1 MNAFYFFLFILFV
14 FTIEKARLKT
24 INRYSK
30 NGNLNKMSKNKN
42 RKNNI
47 QMYNTKI
54 HNHSDKE
61 NQNNHPGGNSMMN
74 IQNFQNLPSMSNLQN
89 PGNQGL
95 PFGNNNNFNNV
106 PSMNMPGV
114 QNFSSGNSINNMSN
128 VQIPPNFLNNSHQFM
143 PMMPNPS
150 QTMNMDP
157 NNRSMINPISSKNS
171 NNLNDQ
177 INPHQNNITPPNGI
191 NLNNPNMMLPGV
203 NPTAFNQFSP
213 NNTPNIPLNPGLNTP
228 NINPNTPAQ
237 LFFQNQG
244 APQGSQFQ
252 INREIPIIPPL
263 NIIREK
269 FFDSTIN
276 SRYEKIFRKLDNSN
290 SRSYNNVNKA
300 TDPLQITIPLSEL
313 LKMAFDYKLIEKG
326 ININSQQKKGKNTS
340 LKDNYYVLNKT
351 PQSLIF
357 KAQSEIKSK
366 TNIIVIEKSLVLTVK
381 NPAIKNTCIKIS
393 TLEQFKHNSDK
404 ICLALYLVT
413 RLSDS
418 ENPETF
424 HTFQEKLLS
433 DYFRSFRENQNYK
446 KYPVFFPKA
455 FYSKIIAGTYFN
467 ELLKARMHLFEKE
480 YEILIKQL
488 KVSKTEIDLKDFVK
502 ARLYVSS
509 RNLNIVNRQG
519 ENLSAIPILIDQI
532 KRTDDNEKA
541 NCSFDYKGGKFYLI
555 STRKILKGE
564 ELLLRNP
571 RISNSDSLMNFG
583 YTTPGNKKISEVYLY
598 IKLNQNKE
606 TAEESPFLENEIGI
620 LLESDFN
627 LNEVLKS
634 FRMMQANYKK
644 KDGETEEINYRPL
657 SVDNEILALHVFR
670 KSLRTK
676 ILKYPT
682 NLESDMVIMKY
693 KKLTE
698 NELNLYRIVIEEKY
712 LVVFYFNM
720 ASFFEKFINKIKN
733 AHNVDDK
740 MIDRISKNSFY
751 KDYYDEIKE
760 LLKTYVNDKTFLPDD
775 SVFVRN
781 PLVPDHVEFSVD
793 ELDEDNIHELEEEE
807 FLEEEEDEEQQ
818 GM

>member
-1 MNAFYFFLFILFV
+1 MSAFYFFFFILFV
-14 FTIEKARLKT
+14 LNIEQARLKT
-24 INRYSK
+24 FTKYSK
-30 NGNLNKMSKNKN
+30 NGILNKMSKIKN

-47 QMYNTKI
+47 HLYNT
-54 HNHSDKE
+54 NNNSDSEKE
-61 NQNNHPGGNSMMN
+61 NQNNHPGANNMMN
-74 IQNFQNLPSMSNLQN
+74 IQNFQNLPYMSNLQI

-95 PFGNNNNFNNV
+95 PLGNNNNFKNL
-106 PSMNMPGV
+106 PSINMPGV
-114 QNFSSGNSINNMSN
+114 QNFPLGNNINNIPN
-128 VQIPPNFLNNSHQFM
+128 IQIPPSYLNNSHPFI
-143 PMMPNPS
+143 PMMSNPP
-150 QTMNMDP
+150 QIMNMDP
-157 NNRSMINPISSKNS
+157 NNRSMINPISQINP
-171 NNLNDQ
+171 NNLNNQ
-177 INPHQNNITPPNGI
+177 INPHQNIITPPNGI

-203 NPTAFNQFSP
+203 NPTAFNQFNP
-213 NNTPNIPLNPGLNTP
+213 NNTPNIPINPGLNSP
-228 NINPNTPAQ
+228 YINPNMPPQ
-237 LFFQNQG
+237 SFLQNQG
-244 APQGSQFQ
+244 APIGSQFQ
-252 INREIPIIPPL
+252 MNREIPIIPPL
-263 NIIREK
+263 NIIKEN
-269 FFDSTIN
+269 FFDATIN

-290 SRSYNNVNKA
+290 SRSYNNFNKA

-326 ININSQQKKGKNTS
+326 ININSHQKKGKNNT
-340 LKDNYYVLNKT
+340 LKDDYYVLNKI

-357 KAQSEIKSK
+357 KTQSEIKSK
-366 TNIIVIEKSLVLTVK
+366 TNLVVIEKSLVLTVK

-413 RLSDS
+413 RLSDP

-446 KYPVFFPKA
+446 KYPVFFQKA
-455 FYSKIIAGTYFN
+455 FYSKVIAGTYFN

-532 KRTDDNEKA
+532 KRTDDYEKA

-571 RISNSDSLMNFG
+571 RISNSDSLMSFG
-583 YTTPGNKKISEVYLY
+583 YTTAGNKKISEVYLY
-598 IKLNQNKE
+598 IKLNPNKE
-606 TAEESPFLENEIGI
+606 TTEESPFLENEIGI
-620 LLESDFN
+620 LLQPDFN

-634 FRMMQANYKK
+634 YRMMQANYKK
-644 KDGETEEINYRPL
+644 KDGEIEETNYRPI
-657 SVDNEILALHVFR
+657 SVDNEILALNVFR

-682 NLESDMVIMKY
+682 NLESDMVLMKY

-720 ASFFEKFINKIKN
+720 ASFFEKFITKIKN
-733 AHNVDDK
+733 AKNVDDK

-751 KDYYDEIKE
+751 KYYYDEIKE

-775 SVFVRN
+775 SLFLRN

-793 ELDEDNIHELEEEE
+793 ELDEENIHELEEEE